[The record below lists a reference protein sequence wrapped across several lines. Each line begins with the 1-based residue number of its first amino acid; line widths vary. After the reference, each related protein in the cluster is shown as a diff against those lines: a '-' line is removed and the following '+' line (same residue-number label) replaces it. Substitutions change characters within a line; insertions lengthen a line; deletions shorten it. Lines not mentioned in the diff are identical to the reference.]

1 VLNFFAFA
9 AVLGKV
15 KDFLGVISEDNER
28 LQLGA
33 KVVLFGSF
41 TQAVLFYWMPICLSF
56 FGLYF

>member
-41 TQAVLFYWMPICLSF
+41 TQAVLFYWMPI
-56 FGLYF
+56 